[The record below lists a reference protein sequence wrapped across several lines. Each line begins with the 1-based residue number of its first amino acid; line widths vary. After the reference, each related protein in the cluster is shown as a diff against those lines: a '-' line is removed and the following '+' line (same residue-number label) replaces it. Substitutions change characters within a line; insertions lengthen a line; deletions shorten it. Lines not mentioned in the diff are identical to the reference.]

1 MSEELSLTGISET
14 SAGSEA
20 GAGAVGTSDTSAP
33 AEAVQQNDAEGFGL
47 SSAGSGELGGEPK
60 PEAKSEAE
68 GEAAD
73 AKQDA
78 KQEDYTLEAPEDFPI
93 PESNL
98 SSFTKA
104 CKDAGISKE
113 QAEAVLAWHKAQYK
127 EDEAWRVQQ
136 DENIRKSWAMEL
148 GKDSDFGGANLKN
161 TQAEAFRALPI
172 VDPEGK
178 LRDLLR
184 GTPWEYHPEIIKAV
198 ARVGRLMGEHEFVG
212 GNGEGGAPRKSLW
225 ERMYGAEGV
234 GLKN

>member
-1 MSEELSLTGISET
+1 MSEELSLTGISENP
-14 SAGSEA
+14 AGSEA
-20 GAGAVGTSDTSAP
+20 GAGNNAP
-33 AEAVQQNDAEGFGL
+33 AETGAESSASQQAEGFGL

-60 PEAKSEAE
+60 PEDKSKAE
-68 GEAAD
+68 GEAKPEAD
-73 AKQDA
+73 AKA
-78 KQEDYTLEAPEDFPI
+78 EDYTLEAPEDFPI

-104 CKDAGISKE
+104 CKDAGISKK

-234 GLKN
+234 GIKN